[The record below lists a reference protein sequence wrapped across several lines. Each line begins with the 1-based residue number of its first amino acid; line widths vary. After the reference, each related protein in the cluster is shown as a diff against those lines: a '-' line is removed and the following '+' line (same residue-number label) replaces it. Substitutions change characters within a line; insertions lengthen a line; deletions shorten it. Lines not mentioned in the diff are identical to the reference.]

1 MIFIELLS
9 KIYLEI
15 FDTETI
21 KNKIQEAE
29 NIIVKS
35 I

>member
-1 MIFIELLS
+1 MIFIELLG